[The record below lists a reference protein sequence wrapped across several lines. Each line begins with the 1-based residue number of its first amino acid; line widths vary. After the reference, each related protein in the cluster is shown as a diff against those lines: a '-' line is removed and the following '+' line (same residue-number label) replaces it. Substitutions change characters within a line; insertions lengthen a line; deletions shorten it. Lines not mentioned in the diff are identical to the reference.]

1 MGIELGKKSVPPQ
14 LIILVIIAKHNGVTL
29 RQLFESIKQQQ
40 HHGYVLNYLS
50 VDELSKDLNV
60 LHLLGLI
67 QEIDGKYVVTD
78 RGKIIVEKILRS
90 NKNASIESKTL
101 G

>member
-1 MGIELGKKSVPPQ
+1 
-14 LIILVIIAKHNGVTL
+14 
-29 RQLFESIKQQQ
+29 
-40 HHGYVLNYLS
+40 
-50 VDELSKDLNV
+50 
-60 LHLLGLI
+60 LLGLI

>member
-1 MGIELGKKSVPPQ
+1 MGIELGKKSMPPQ

-29 RQLFESIKQQQ
+29 RHLFESIKQQQ
-40 HHGYVLNYLS
+40 HHSYVLNYLS

>member
-29 RQLFESIKQQQ
+29 RQLFESIKQQ